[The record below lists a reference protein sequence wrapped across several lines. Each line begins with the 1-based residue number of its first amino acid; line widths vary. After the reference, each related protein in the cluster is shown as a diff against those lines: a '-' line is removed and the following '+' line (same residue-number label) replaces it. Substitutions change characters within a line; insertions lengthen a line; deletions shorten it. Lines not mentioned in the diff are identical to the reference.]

1 VAQGFAQIGDV
12 GLQAGHG
19 AARWVVNPDGVD
31 QPIGRDDLTLCEQQ
45 YRRHRALLRRPA
57 VHRLRSMQDPQWPE
71 QPVVRACNV
80 DGHCERATF
89 RAARM
94 FHVSRGATM
103 RLAIFGGT
111 GPTGRLL
118 IEMACNSGHD
128 VVAFARTPG
137 NLPKPDRV
145 SPVGGQLDDTVAI
158 SAEVEGADAVLSVL
172 GPGTQKDDIAP
183 LIAGY
188 RNIVAAMDRH
198 DVSRLVAIGTPS
210 IRQPDDSPDRKVA
223 VMVRAVKTLQPV
235 AYRALVPI
243 GDIIASSDLDWTIV
257 RVPLLSTG
265 PVTDT
270 INVRGS
276 VRRAASASRAPAPP
290 DSCSTRQPTGPVS
303 AGRPTSATSERYLAL
318 S

>member
-1 VAQGFAQIGDV
+1 
-12 GLQAGHG
+12 
-19 AARWVVNPDGVD
+19 
-31 QPIGRDDLTLCEQQ
+31 
-45 YRRHRALLRRPA
+45 
-57 VHRLRSMQDPQWPE
+57 
-71 QPVVRACNV
+71 
-80 DGHCERATF
+80 
-89 RAARM
+89 
-94 FHVSRGATM
+94 M

-118 IEMACNSGHD
+118 MEMACNSGHD
-128 VVAFARTPG
+128 VVACARTPG
-137 NLPKPDRV
+137 NLPKHDRV
-145 SPVGGQLDDTVAI
+145 SPVGGQLDDAVAI

-235 AYRALVPI
+235 AYRALVTI
-243 GDIIASSDLDWTIV
+243 GDIT
-257 RVPLLSTG
+257 RRPTSTG
-265 PVTDT
+265 PSSGCRCCRPAPSPTRST
-270 INVRGS
+270 SAGS
-276 VRRAASASRAPAPP
+276 VRRAASASRAPTPP